1 MQIEVDRQATDEPG
15 RLRGYGWRVIAEDGE
30 ILIWGYSSG
39 ERARAQS
46 AARLAAKKLETARRG
61 GGTLLRRVILDNGHV
76 GLPERA

>member
-39 ERARAQS
+39 ERASGRERNPRPGS
-46 AARLAAKKLETARRG
+46 RPRSWRRRDAG
-61 GGTLLRRVILDNGHV
+61 AGHCCA
-76 GLPERA
+76 G